1 MAGSVAT
8 EGSWMKKSKVCLGYA
23 LGPSGE
29 VQVGEEGTELSCL
42 GVTHER
48 TVKKQ
53 RQWCK

>member
-8 EGSWMKKSKVCLGYA
+8 EGSWMEKSKVCLGYA